1 MQQATTILL
10 SELQP
15 SESCTVVSFS
25 NQDQLSTRL
34 LTMGLFPG
42 IRLRVVRN
50 APFLDPMEIEVD
62 GAFVCLRRHESHLI
76 KVTRL

>member
-1 MQQATTILL
+1 MQQPANIQL

-25 NQDQLSTRL
+25 DQDQLSTRL

-62 GAFVCLRRHESHLI
+62 GVFICLRRHESHLI
-76 KVTRL
+76 RVARL